1 MERSPKINA
10 RTGSKTESIAPPES
24 DRLLELERRA
34 RELYKTETGGAKS
47 DYPVQIDLPAIGL
60 NAKIRPNRLK
70 RGLPWI
76 VAALGFFG
84 ITGSSVLG
92 YWLALRAG
100 VAELKAT
107 QAVQREQ
114 AEQIKALE
122 AITRVHASRLTNLE
136 GQAPLVVTGR

>member
-1 MERSPKINA
+1 MYKPDPA
-10 RTGSKTESIAPPES
+10 GPES
-24 DRLLELERRA
+24 DF
-34 RELYKTETGGAKS
+34 
-47 DYPVQIDLPAIGL
+47 PVQVTLPGL
-60 NAKIRPNRLK
+60 GVDAKLRPKRLK
-70 RGLPWI
+70 RLVPW
-76 VAALGFFG
+76 VLAALGFFG

-92 YWLALRAG
+92 YWLALREG